1 MDLRAWRADAAPI
14 GQSAFAMS
22 RGGHPWR
29 RPPTRAP
36 RPPLHHGPSARS
48 RPACAPKRSPR
59 SSEQR
64 KRPPKLLTCPA
75 PAVLLSSRRLSAVV
89 AAVEVARVRVVGRRC
104 PRTCASTSRTTV
116 SVRRQV
122 GVGKARPREMARVS
136 RSPLT
141 TSTRHSKKADGPTSA
156 RQPDT
161 PSASGQSDLHRVPA
175 SYAAPRTRRGVIPL
189 SMSLSVPSRHG
200 VDSDQG

>member
-1 MDLRAWRADAAPI
+1 MDLRAWRADATPI
-14 GQSAFAMS
+14 GQSAFDMS
-22 RGGHPWR
+22 RGGHPRRRPR
-29 RPPTRAP
+29 RPPTRAT

-75 PAVLLSSRRLSAVV
+75 PAVSLSSPPTFRRGRGRRGGAG
-89 AAVEVARVRVVGRRC
+89 VGRRC

-116 SVRRQV
+116 RVRRQV
-122 GVGKARPREMARVS
+122 GVGKARPRETARVS

-141 TSTRHSKKADGPTSA
+141 ASTRHSKKADGPTPA

-161 PSASGQSDLHRVPA
+161 PSASGQPELHRVPA
-175 SYAAPRTRRGVIPL
+175 PGAAPRTRRGVTPV
-189 SMSLSVPSRHG
+189 SMSLSVPSRHS
-200 VDSDQG
+200 VDSD